1 MGMTREGGCSVLAA
15 MALEPVVQGVGCPE
29 LGVHT
34 NTRPELENPQTIF
47 GGHSPSSFGSHS
59 CWPSAPLMPHTNSHN
74 NTVDTTFVH
83 DIVSRA
89 AFDSGMGVAFWFV
102 VGVFVDDIIVAGD
115 TIG

>member
-1 MGMTREGGCSVLAA
+1 
-15 MALEPVVQGVGCPE
+15 
-29 LGVHT
+29 
-34 NTRPELENPQTIF
+34 
-47 GGHSPSSFGSHS
+47 
-59 CWPSAPLMPHTNSHN
+59 MPHTNSHN